1 MKPAWDAVGVK
12 YASDKSVAIGD
23 VDCTAAG
30 KILCEAASVAG
41 YPTIKYYKGPVK
53 DLTGGTGEKYTGG
66 RDEEAL
72 IAFVEENK

>member
-1 MKPAWDAVGVK
+1 M
-12 YASDKSVAIGD
+12 
-23 VDCTAAG
+23 DCTAAG